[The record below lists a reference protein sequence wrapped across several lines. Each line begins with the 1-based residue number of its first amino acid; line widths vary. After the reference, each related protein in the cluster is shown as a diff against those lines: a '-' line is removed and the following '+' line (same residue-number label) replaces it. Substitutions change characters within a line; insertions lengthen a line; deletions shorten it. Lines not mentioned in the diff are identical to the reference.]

1 MYQTIAILAGILLVY
16 AAVAGRIER
25 SSLSGP
31 IVFAAV
37 GFLLG
42 PRLLDVL
49 HLDLTA
55 GGLRALAEFTLAMVL
70 FTDAANADMS
80 VVRRNLAIPRRLLL
94 VGLPLTVIL
103 GALLAW
109 PLFPSLGLLE
119 IALLAG
125 ILAPT
130 DAALGAPVVTNPSV
144 PAVMR
149 ESLNIESGLNDGICV
164 PLVLILLGYAVG
176 TQVQHQA
183 VMHVTFVVI
192 EEIGIGAVV
201 GCGLTLLASSLL
213 RRTNGLGWITDN
225 WVPMPALA
233 VAAACFATA
242 QAIGGSGFIACF
254 VGGLVLS
261 PIARP
266 VKHKFLGGAEIAGR
280 VLGLVTWVIFGALVV
295 SRMMDRITWAILLY
309 SVLSLT
315 VIRMLPVFLCL
326 RGTELDHAG
335 KLFIGWF
342 GPRGLAS
349 IVFAIIVLDE
359 HLPGNDT
366 MMATIACTILLSVIA
381 HGVTANP
388 LAARIAAHQAAAT
401 QGPRNA

>member
-1 MYQTIAILAGILLVY
+1 MYQAIAILAAILLVY
-16 AAVAGRIER
+16 AAIAGRIER

-70 FTDAANADMS
+70 FTDAANADIA

-94 VGLPLTVIL
+94 VGLPMTVIL
-103 GALLAW
+103 GMLLAW
-109 PLFPSLGLLE
+109 PLLPSLGLLE
-119 IALLAG
+119 IALLAA

-192 EEIGIGAVV
+192 EEIGIGAAI
-201 GCGLTLLASSLL
+201 GYGLTLLASAML
-213 RRTNGLGWITDN
+213 RRADRLGWIAES
-225 WVPMPALA
+225 WIAMPALA
-233 VAAACFATA
+233 VAVACFASA

-266 VKHKFLGGAEIAGR
+266 IKHKFLGGAEMAGR
-280 VLGLVTWVIFGALVV
+280 ILGLVTWVIFGAFVV
-295 SRMMDRITWAILLY
+295 SRMIDRITWAILLY
-309 SVLSLT
+309 SLLSLT

-326 RGTELDHAG
+326 RGTELDNAG

-359 HLPGNDT
+359 QLPGNDT
-366 MMATIACTILLSVIA
+366 MMAAIACTILLSVIA
-381 HGVTANP
+381 HGVSANP
-388 LAARIAAHQAAAT
+388 LAQRMARRPGALGTGSKDA
-401 QGPRNA
+401 